1 MKFEEIIKSMSGHEM
16 KAEEI
21 NRNAKYAKETFGLT
35 DEADDALKI
44 LFLVTSKAFQDYIFE
59 STYKNN
65 RRVTGETPVMH
76 TAKVVRPQVRE
87 KGRIS

>member
-1 MKFEEIIKSMSGHEM
+1 MEKEKMKFEEIIKSMSGHEM

-35 DEADDALKI
+35 DEAVDALKM

-59 STYKNN
+59 STYK
-65 RRVTGETPVMH
+65 
-76 TAKVVRPQVRE
+76 K
-87 KGRIS
+87 

>member
-1 MKFEEIIKSMSGHEM
+1 MRHNGTNKREDKKMNFEEIIKSMSGHEM

-35 DEADDALKI
+35 DEAVDALKM

-59 STYKNN
+59 STYK
-65 RRVTGETPVMH
+65 
-76 TAKVVRPQVRE
+76 K
-87 KGRIS
+87 

>member
-35 DEADDALKI
+35 DEAEDALKM
-44 LFLVTSKAFQDYIFE
+44 LFLVTSKEFQDYIFE
-59 STYKNN
+59 STYKIKDNIKMWFYRLN
-65 RRVTGETPVMH
+65 GGL
-76 TAKVVRPQVRE
+76 KDD
-87 KGRIS
+87 

>member
-21 NRNAKYAKETFGLT
+21 NRNAKYAKEKFGLT
-35 DEADDALKI
+35 DETDDALKM

-59 STYKNN
+59 STYK
-65 RRVTGETPVMH
+65 
-76 TAKVVRPQVRE
+76 K
-87 KGRIS
+87 